1 MKRRLF
7 ALVLGL
13 AVAGSSA
20 CVHRSAA
27 QEARDAIAPHT
38 FVRVE
43 NQAFLDANVF
53 VIANGGQRQRLGTAT
68 GSGTNTFEIPRS
80 IMFGP
85 TQLSFLIDFVGS
97 QRTPISEAITVNPG
111 DTVVLTIPPQ

>member
-1 MKRRLF
+1 MHRRLILY
-7 ALVLGL
+7 ALSATVVGL
-13 AVAGSSA
+13 AA
-20 CVHRSAA
+20 CVRRPPSPDGAA
-27 QEARDAIAPHT
+27 TALHT

-43 NQAFLDANVF
+43 NQAFLDANVY
-53 VIANGGQRQRLGTAT
+53 VISGGQRQRLGTTT
-68 GSGTNTFEIPRS
+68 GVGSRTFEIPRG

-97 QRTPISEAITVNPG
+97 QRTPISDEISVSPG

>member
-1 MKRRLF
+1 MKRRLL
-7 ALVLGL
+7 ALVLGI
-13 AVAGSSA
+13 AVAGSYA

-43 NQAFLDANVF
+43 NQAFLDANVY
-53 VIANGGQRQRLGTAT
+53 VIAGSQRQRLGTASGA
-68 GSGTNTFEIPRS
+68 GSKTLEIPRS

-97 QRTPISEAITVNPG
+97 QRTPISEATTVSPG

>member
-1 MKRRLF
+1 MKRRLL
-7 ALVLGL
+7 ALVLGI

-38 FVRVE
+38 FVKVE
-43 NQAFLDANVF
+43 NQAFLDANIYVL
-53 VIANGGQRQRLGTAT
+53 ASGQRQRLGTAT
-68 GSGTNTFEIPRS
+68 GSGANTFEIPRS

-85 TQLSFLIDFVGS
+85 TQLSFLVDFVGS
-97 QRTPISEAITVNPG
+97 QRTPISESITVNPG
-111 DTVVLTIPPQ
+111 DTVVLMIPPQ